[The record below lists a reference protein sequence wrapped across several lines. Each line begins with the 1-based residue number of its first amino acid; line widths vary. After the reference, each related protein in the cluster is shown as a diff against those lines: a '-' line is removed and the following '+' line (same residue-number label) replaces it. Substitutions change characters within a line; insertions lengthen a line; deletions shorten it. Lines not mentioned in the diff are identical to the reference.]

1 MMEEEQWFLLILYM
15 ILFINKEKT
24 VPFYIPI
31 TGMIFSYN
39 SGRLELGQLEPRHRI
54 TNYRYLYNL
63 GRLELRTRFFQPFSM
78 FYFLYNR
85 YNPLYH
91 KIYQSTMGFL
101 SSNHF
106 LCFSVYIIYIIIYII
121 HITKSTNQ
129 PGFISS
135 NRFLCFILIDII
147 DIIYIIKST
156 NQPWVFY
163 LFQSFSKFHLLIS

>member
-63 GRLELRTRFFQPFSM
+63 GRLELEHRHS
-78 FYFLYNR
+78 
-85 YNPLYH
+85 
-91 KIYQSTMGFL
+91 
-101 SSNHF
+101 
-106 LCFSVYIIYIIIYII
+106 
-121 HITKSTNQ
+121 
-129 PGFISS
+129 
-135 NRFLCFILIDII
+135 
-147 DIIYIIKST
+147 
-156 NQPWVFY
+156 
-163 LFQSFSKFHLLIS
+163 LF